1 MEGMNGMDIFASDSD
16 IELNFDPSPEGSE
29 YEEDITVEEQEITGE
44 ESEENIKPG
53 DDLEDQESVTGEE
66 QENTESSDS
75 DEGADD
81 DSSEPEDT
89 SSALYSSLAS
99 VLNEEGL
106 LPSLDLEN
114 TKIESIDDLTLSIKS
129 EIENQVRDNL
139 ISKIGEEGYNALER
153 GISLSEYQA
162 YESTVNSLDSIDEG
176 VLRDNLE
183 LAQNIIMQDYIAQGM
198 DESRAARILK
208 RSIDLG
214 EEAVVEDAL
223 ESTKSLRAIQDK
235 ELERISVEREEQRQ
249 RHIDMQQKIDNDLKS
264 SIYSEKEFIKGLKPN
279 KAIRDRVYQSIT
291 KVVGQSPEGVA
302 ENKLMRQRREN
313 PVEFDTKLYYLYEMT
328 DGFND
333 FSKLV
338 SKSESKATSKL
349 ESAIRKTKF
358 GSSTNPGFVS
368 DPNSY
373 GGIADDSELVL

>member
-29 YEEDITVEEQEITGE
+29 FEEDITEEEQEITGE

-66 QENTESSDS
+66 QENIESSDS
-75 DEGADD
+75 DEETDD

-162 YESTVNSLDSIDEG
+162 YESTINSLDGIDEG
-176 VLRDNLE
+176 ILRDNLE

-235 ELERISVEREEQRQ
+235 ELERIAVEREEQRQ

-291 KVVGQSPEGVA
+291 KVVGQSPEGIA